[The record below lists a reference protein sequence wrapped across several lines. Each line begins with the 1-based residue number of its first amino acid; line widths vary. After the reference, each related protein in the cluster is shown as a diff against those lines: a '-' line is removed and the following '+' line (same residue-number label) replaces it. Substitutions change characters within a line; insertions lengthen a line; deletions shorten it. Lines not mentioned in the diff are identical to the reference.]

1 MARFLEGNKVGAI
14 EKHTQKNK
22 RQLYRAQAIVVPFCF
37 LLTII
42 VVPFEQECN
51 VCTGKFNENIKMLLP
66 NNN

>member
-42 VVPFEQECN
+42 VVPFEQE
-51 VCTGKFNENIKMLLP
+51 
-66 NNN
+66 